1 MKNGADFMSRIDCHN
16 DHIKYT
22 FAIPSNCMSA
32 NNESSSL
39 VDANFKKNAAFAP
52 VASIWIIMMD
62 TENIR

>member
-52 VASIWIIMMD
+52 VASI
-62 TENIR
+62 